1 MKAVFYRN
9 FQYEKGYYLLYL
21 ICFGL
26 VLLTKFTVSFQ
37 SIEFKNAVEVYF
49 VAVVS
54 VHSINHATFLN
65 KQSSQIFYM
74 SLPISKVDIVRGH
87 YLYNLLVTGISFLMI
102 MVIAFVKQDTIF
114 IQAGLFIV
122 ATNLFTLSIVYPTFA
137 HLNINQFGAWL
148 LVAMYGIFTMFYF
161 GIYSNRHYPFA
172 EAVGWKIFLYYTPA
186 IILLIVAIIWSIQ
199 FNRAIK
205 QAKQDQITVYGGI
218 K

>member
-26 VLLTKFTVSFQ
+26 VLLTKFTVSYQ

-54 VHSINHATFLN
+54 IHSINHAIFLN

-74 SLPISKVDIVRGH
+74 SLPISKVDIVKGH
-87 YLYNLLVTGISFLMI
+87 YLYNLLVTGISFMMI
-102 MVIAFVKQDTIF
+102 MIIAFVKQDTIF

-137 HLNINQFGAWL
+137 HLNINQLGAWI

-172 EAVGWKIFLYYTPA
+172 EVLGWKIFLYYTPA
-186 IILLIVAIIWSIQ
+186 VILLIVVIIWSIQ
-199 FNRAIK
+199 FSRAIK
-205 QAKQDQITVYGGI
+205 LAKQDQITVYGGI

>member
-26 VLLTKFTVSFQ
+26 VLLTKFTVSYE

-54 VHSINHATFLN
+54 IHSINHAIFLN

-87 YLYNLLVTGISFLMI
+87 YLYNLLVTGISFIMI
-102 MVIAFVKQDTIF
+102 MVISFVNQDTIF
-114 IQAGLFIV
+114 FHTELFIV
-122 ATNLFTLSIVYPTFA
+122 
-137 HLNINQFGAWL
+137 
-148 LVAMYGIFTMFYF
+148 
-161 GIYSNRHYPFA
+161 
-172 EAVGWKIFLYYTPA
+172 
-186 IILLIVAIIWSIQ
+186 
-199 FNRAIK
+199 
-205 QAKQDQITVYGGI
+205 
-218 K
+218 

>member
-37 SIEFKNAVEVYF
+37 SIEILNLIPIYL

-54 VHSINHATFLN
+54 VHCINHATFLN

-87 YLYNLLVTGISFLMI
+87 YLYNLLITGISFMMI

-114 IQAGLFIV
+114 LQAGLFIV

-137 HLNINQFGAWL
+137 HLNGNQLGAWVL
-148 LVAMYGIFTMFYF
+148 FAVFGIFIMFYF

-172 EAVGWKIFLYYTPA
+172 EVFGWKIFLYYTPA

-199 FNRAIK
+199 FSRAIK

>member
-26 VLLTKFTVSFQ
+26 VLLTKFTVSYQ

-54 VHSINHATFLN
+54 VHSINHAIFLN

-87 YLYNLLVTGISFLMI
+87 YLYNLLVTGISFIMI

-122 ATNLFTLSIVYPTFA
+122 ATNLFTLSIVYSTFA
-137 HLNINQFGAWL
+137 HLNINQFGAWI

-161 GIYSNRHYPFA
+161 GIYSNRTRQFA
-172 EAVGWKIFLYYTPA
+172 EVLGWKIFLYYTPA

-199 FNRAIK
+199 FSRAIK
-205 QAKQDQITVYGGI
+205 LAKQDQITVYGGI

>member
-1 MKAVFYRN
+1 MN
-9 FQYEKGYYLLYL
+9 
-21 ICFGL
+21 
-26 VLLTKFTVSFQ
+26 VL
-37 SIEFKNAVEVYF
+37 AVYF

-54 VHSINHATFLN
+54 VHSINHAIFLN

-87 YLYNLLVTGISFLMI
+87 YLYNLLVTGISFMMI
-102 MVIAFVKQDTIF
+102 MIIAFVKQDTIF
-114 IQAGLFIV
+114 IQAGLFII

-137 HLNINQFGAWL
+137 HLNINQLGAWI

-172 EAVGWKIFLYYTPA
+172 EAFGWKIFLYYTPA
-186 IILLIVAIIWSIQ
+186 IILLIVAIVWSIQ
-199 FNRAIK
+199 FSRAIK
-205 QAKQDQITVYGGI
+205 LAKQDQITVYGGI

>member
-26 VLLTKFTVSFQ
+26 VLLTKFTLSYQ

-54 VHSINHATFLN
+54 IHSINHATFLN

-74 SLPISKVDIVRGH
+74 SLPISKVDIVKGH
-87 YLYNLLVTGISFLMI
+87 YLYNLLVTGISFMMI
-102 MVIAFVKQDTIF
+102 MIIAFVKQDTIF
-114 IQAGLFIV
+114 LQAGLFIV

-137 HLNINQFGAWL
+137 HLNINQFGAWI

-161 GIYSNRHYPFA
+161 GIYSNRSRQFA
-172 EAVGWKIFLYYTPA
+172 EVLGWEIFLYYTPA
-186 IILLIVAIIWSIQ
+186 IILLIVALIWSIQ
-199 FNRAIK
+199 FSRAIK
-205 QAKQDQITVYGGI
+205 LAKQDQITVYGGI

>member
-26 VLLTKFTVSFQ
+26 VFITKFTVSFQ
-37 SIEFKNAVEVYF
+37 NIELMNVLAVYF

-54 VHSINHATFLN
+54 VHSINHAIFLN

-74 SLPISKVDIVRGH
+74 SLPISKVDIVKGH
-87 YLYNLLVTGISFLMI
+87 YLYNLLVTGVSFIMI
-102 MVIAFVKQDTIF
+102 MVIAFIKQDTIF
-114 IQAGLFIV
+114 LQAGLSIV

-137 HLNINQFGAWL
+137 HLNINQLGAWI
-148 LVAMYGIFTMFYF
+148 LVAMYGIFTIFYF
-161 GIYSNRHYPFA
+161 GIYSNRSRQFA
-172 EAVGWKIFLYYTPA
+172 DLLGWKIFLYYTPA
-186 IILLIVAIIWSIQ
+186 IRLLIVERRGGRQ
-199 FNRAIK
+199 GRRARN
-205 QAKQDQITVYGGI
+205 QDKNENITVYGGI

>member
-1 MKAVFYRN
+1 MN
-9 FQYEKGYYLLYL
+9 
-21 ICFGL
+21 
-26 VLLTKFTVSFQ
+26 VL
-37 SIEFKNAVEVYF
+37 AVYF

-54 VHSINHATFLN
+54 VHSINHAIFLN

-87 YLYNLLVTGISFLMI
+87 YLYNLLVTGISFIMI
-102 MVIAFVKQDTIF
+102 MFIAFVKQDTIF

-137 HLNINQFGAWL
+137 HLNINQFGAWI

-199 FNRAIK
+199 FSRAIK
-205 QAKQDQITVYGGI
+205 LAKQDQITVYGGI

>member
-26 VLLTKFTVSFQ
+26 VLLTKFTVSYQ

-54 VHSINHATFLN
+54 VHSINHAIFLN

-74 SLPISKVDIVRGH
+74 SLPISKVDIVRWH
-87 YLYNLLVTGISFLMI
+87 YLYNLLVTGISFIMI

-122 ATNLFTLSIVYPTFA
+122 ATNLFTLSIVYSTFA
-137 HLNINQFGAWL
+137 HLNINQFGAWI

-161 GIYSNRHYPFA
+161 GIYSNRTRQFA
-172 EAVGWKIFLYYTPA
+172 EVLGWKIFLYYTPA

-199 FNRAIK
+199 FSRAIK
-205 QAKQDQITVYGGI
+205 LAKQDQITVYGGI

>member
-54 VHSINHATFLN
+54 MHSINHAIFLN

-87 YLYNLLVTGISFLMI
+87 YLYNLLVTGISFIMI
-102 MVIAFVKQDTIF
+102 MFLAFVKQDTIF

-137 HLNINQFGAWL
+137 HLNINQFGAWI

-161 GIYSNRHYPFA
+161 GIYSNRTRQFA
-172 EAVGWKIFLYYTPA
+172 EVLGWKIFLYYTPA

-199 FNRAIK
+199 FSRAIK

>member
-26 VLLTKFTVSFQ
+26 VFITKFTVSFQ
-37 SIEFKNAVEVYF
+37 SIELMNVLAVYF

-54 VHSINHATFLN
+54 VHSINHAIFLN

-74 SLPISKVDIVRGH
+74 SLPISKVDIVKGH
-87 YLYNLLVTGISFLMI
+87 YLYNLLVTGISFMMI
-102 MVIAFVKQDTIF
+102 MIIAFVKQDTIF
-114 IQAGLFIV
+114 IQAGLFII

-137 HLNINQFGAWL
+137 HLNINQFGAWI

-161 GIYSNRHYPFA
+161 GIYSNRYRQFA
-172 EAVGWKIFLYYTPA
+172 EVLGWKIFLYYTPA

-199 FNRAIK
+199 FSRAIK
-205 QAKQDQITVYGGI
+205 LAKQDQITVYGGI

>member
-26 VLLTKFTVSFQ
+26 VLLTKFTVSYE

-54 VHSINHATFLN
+54 IHSINHAIFLN

-87 YLYNLLVTGISFLMI
+87 YLYNLLVTGISFIMI

-137 HLNINQFGAWL
+137 HLNINQFGAWI

-172 EAVGWKIFLYYTPA
+172 EVLGWKIFLYYTPA

-199 FNRAIK
+199 FSRAIK
-205 QAKQDQITVYGGI
+205 LAKQDQITVYGGI

>member
-26 VLLTKFTVSFQ
+26 VLLTKFTVSYE

-54 VHSINHATFLN
+54 IHSINHAIFLN

-87 YLYNLLVTGISFLMI
+87 YLYNLLVTGISFIMI

-137 HLNINQFGAWL
+137 HLNINQFGAWI

-172 EAVGWKIFLYYTPA
+172 EVLGWKIFLYYTPA
-186 IILLIVAIIWSIQ
+186 IILLIVVIIWSIQ
-199 FNRAIK
+199 FSRAIK
-205 QAKQDQITVYGGI
+205 LAKQDQITVYGGI

>member
-26 VLLTKFTVSFQ
+26 VLLTKFTVSYQ

-54 VHSINHATFLN
+54 VHSINHAIFLN

-87 YLYNLLVTGISFLMI
+87 YLYNLLVTGISFIMI

-137 HLNINQFGAWL
+137 HLNINQFGAWI

-161 GIYSNRHYPFA
+161 GIYSNRTRQFA
-172 EAVGWKIFLYYTPA
+172 EVLGWKIFLYYTPA

-199 FNRAIK
+199 FSRAIK
-205 QAKQDQITVYGGI
+205 LAKQDQITVYGGI